1 MHRIWQAAATALALL
16 LTSCNSLPTWDQLVL
31 GVPKPGWKIPD
42 GFRIVGY
49 FPSWSGNP
57 EEVRYEALTHINY
70 AFGLADAK
78 GIYRAISA
86 PDKLRE
92 VVKRAHAR
100 GVKVLISVAGLDE
113 GDIGALQTV
122 SSDPTLLASF
132 VACTEA
138 LMDEYQL
145 DGVDLDWEFPE
156 EATSAGYTALVT
168 TLAADL
174 HAHGRLM
181 TLAVSA
187 DHGKWVV
194 DEAWQTVDWL
204 NIMAYDDGWHR
215 QGVAHSTYGF
225 TRAQLDYW
233 LNRGVPQAKAVIGV
247 PFYGRSLT
255 TWRSKSYS
263 ALLRE
268 FPEATDSDI
277 AGGYAYT
284 GPDSM
289 RAKIVNQARLR
300 AGGVMIWQLNQD
312 ARGPNS
318 LLSLI
323 YDTVKEPVE

>member
-1 MHRIWQAAATALALL
+1 MHRIWQAAAPLLALL
-16 LTSCNSLPTWDQLVL
+16 LASCNSMPTWDNYHSST
-31 GVPKPGWKIPD
+31 PKPGWKIPD

-49 FPSWSGNP
+49 FPSWSGDP
-57 EEVRYEALTHINY
+57 AQVRYEALTHINY
-70 AFGLADAK
+70 AFGLIKADGTY
-78 GIYRAISA
+78 GIVDQA
-86 PDKLRE
+86 DKLQA
-92 VVKRAHAR
+92 VVQKAHAQ
-100 GVKVLISVAGLDE
+100 GVKVLLSVAGLDS
-113 GDIGALQTV
+113 GATKALDTV
-122 SSDPTLLASF
+122 SADPALLETLCNSTLA
-132 VACTEA
+132 
-138 LMDEYQL
+138 LLDLYQL
-145 DGVDLDWEFPE
+145 DGIDIDWEFPDQNT
-156 EATSAGYTALVT
+156 AAHYSALVV
-168 TLAADL
+168 TLSAAL
-174 HAHGRLM
+174 HAHSRLL

-187 DHGKWVV
+187 DHGAWVT
-194 DEAWQTVDWL
+194 DDAWKASDWL

-233 LNRGVPQAKAVIGV
+233 LNRGVPPAKTVIGV
-247 PFYGRSLT
+247 PFYGRSLV

-268 FPEATDSDI
+268 FPEATDSDV

-289 RAKIVNQARLR
+289 RAKIVNQARVR

-312 ARGPNS
+312 AKGPAS